1 MQDQKKSKQAPQ
13 STKEPEMVLVIL
25 PRKAEG
31 VFAFTEYKIP
41 LEILEKHGEV
51 TVKSN
56 PDIFAIIKDQLT
68 HKVMDIF
75 GL

>member
-13 STKEPEMVLVIL
+13 SKEPEMVLVIL